1 MASCAGVQAGRPG
14 RRAAIG
20 GPIPTAPPH
29 AAGEEGLV
37 SRDKPKKAARG
48 GAAAFLT
55 RAMSV
60 NSLFDTQFVVKEI
73 DPDGKKFDRGMCVCV
88 RVLTPVSRVIATSPT
103 LDMTLSIDIATDIY
117 PVHVGQQLAFLLV
130 SSLRRDKAESDSAA
144 DRDAWRLDQDDTSL
158 ASGYDY
164 VMYGKIF
171 KYDERSTEQVS
182 VYGSFGGLLMA
193 LTGSFRHLSKI
204 TVGANVYLLVR

>member
-1 MASCAGVQAGRPG
+1 MG
-14 RRAAIG
+14 
-20 GPIPTAPPH
+20 
-29 AAGEEGLV
+29 
-37 SRDKPKKAARG
+37 
-48 GAAAFLT
+48 T

-73 DPDGKKFDRGMCVCV
+73 DPDGKKFDR
-88 RVLTPVSRVIATSPT
+88 VSRVIATSPT

-164 VMYGKIF
+164 VMYGK
-171 KYDERSTEQVS
+171 RSTEQVS

-204 TVGANVYLLVR
+204 

>member
-1 MASCAGVQAGRPG
+1 
-14 RRAAIG
+14 
-20 GPIPTAPPH
+20 
-29 AAGEEGLV
+29 
-37 SRDKPKKAARG
+37 
-48 GAAAFLT
+48 
-55 RAMSV
+55 MSV

-73 DPDGKKFDRGMCVCV
+73 DPDGKKFDRGMCV

-144 DRDAWRLDQDDTSL
+144 DRDAWRFDQDDTSL

-164 VMYGKIF
+164 VMYGK
-171 KYDERSTEQVS
+171 
-182 VYGSFGGLLMA
+182 
-193 LTGSFRHLSKI
+193 
-204 TVGANVYLLVR
+204 VRPAC

>member
-1 MASCAGVQAGRPG
+1 MAKSLTGV
-14 RRAAIG
+14 
-20 GPIPTAPPH
+20 
-29 AAGEEGLV
+29 
-37 SRDKPKKAARG
+37 
-48 GAAAFLT
+48 
-55 RAMSV
+55 
-60 NSLFDTQFVVKEI
+60 
-73 DPDGKKFDRGMCVCV
+73 CVCV

-164 VMYGKIF
+164 VMYGKVF

-204 TVGANVYLLVR
+204 TVGANVYLLLR

>member
-1 MASCAGVQAGRPG
+1 MG
-14 RRAAIG
+14 
-20 GPIPTAPPH
+20 
-29 AAGEEGLV
+29 
-37 SRDKPKKAARG
+37 
-48 GAAAFLT
+48 T

-73 DPDGKKFDRGMCVCV
+73 DPDGKKFDR
-88 RVLTPVSRVIATSPT
+88 VSRVIATSPT

-117 PVHVGQQLAFLLV
+117 PVRVGQQLAFLLV

-204 TVGANVYLLVR
+204 RVGANVYLLL